1 VVLQDITEE
10 FVQKGLGR
18 IRDFLQKGVE
28 KGKVNRGARRN
39 GAGARH
45 HDRPTARPRAGRR
58 GARDRGGAREARTEE
73 RPVPRA
79 RRGRAPQCVLASN
92 TSSLSLAK
100 VFAGVAGPERC
111 IGMHFF
117 NPVPLMALLELV
129 RTDATSQA
137 TIDAVTAYGKQLG
150 KEPILVKDSP
160 GFATRAWA
168 CASASRRSAWSRGRR
183 VGRGHRQG
191 DGARL
196 RPPDG
201 AAEAHRPGRPR
212 RAPRDRRLPG
222 KELEPPGF
230 EAPALMR
237 RMVAEGKLGKKSG
250 QGFYCGSSARKVR
263 RGHANLLGGR
273 ALRASCSVWSPHELG
288 DRFRSRAHGQPRHAC
303 LATIWLSA
311 RGSVCRPT
319 STTT

>member
-1 VVLQDITEE
+1 MSNIYGTVAVLGAGTMGAGIAQVCAQAGSKVVLQDITEE

-28 KGKVNRGARRN
+28 KGKVKAEDRDAVLARITTTTDRKAACRDVALVIEAVPEKLELKN
-39 GAGARH
+39 GLFLELA
-45 HDRPTARPRAGRR
+45 D
-58 GARDRGGAREARTEE
+58 
-73 RPVPRA
+73 VVS
-79 RRGRAPQCVLASN
+79 PQCVLASN

-100 VFAGVAGPERC
+100 VFAGVRGQERC

-160 GFATRAWA
+160 GFASSRLGVCLGLEAIRMLESGV
-168 CASASRRSAWSRGRR
+168 ASAEDIDKAMVLGYGHPMGPLKLTDL
-183 VGRGHRQG
+183 VGL
-191 DGARL
+191 DVRL
-196 RPPDG
+196 AIADYLR
-201 AAEAHRPGRPR
+201 
-212 RAPRDRRLPG
+212 
-222 KELEPPGF
+222 KELNHPGF

-250 QGFYCGSSARKVR
+250 QGFYK
-263 RGHANLLGGR
+263 H
-273 ALRASCSVWSPHELG
+273 
-288 DRFRSRAHGQPRHAC
+288 
-303 LATIWLSA
+303 
-311 RGSVCRPT
+311 
-319 STTT
+319 